1 MRAILGKKLGMTRI
15 FDKQGREIPITLVEA
30 KTNTVTRVTAGERE
44 NRIQIAAGQKK
55 RLNKSEKGQFESLKL
70 RPEKI
75 FEVETIANHQVG
87 TQIKV
92 DLFAEGEKINVSGV
106 SKGKGFAGTVK
117 RHGFTLGPKT
127 HGSNN
132 YRQPGSIGS
141 MFPQRVIKGRR
152 MAGHLGNQKKTIKKL
167 EIIKIDP
174 EKSLIFIKGAVPG
187 AKNSWVKLWSQNEA

>member
-15 FDKQGREIPITLVEA
+15 FDEAGKEFPITLIEA
-30 KTNTVTRVTAGERE
+30 RPNTVTRVKANEKE

-55 RLNKSEKGQFESLKL
+55 RLNKAEIGQFESLKL
-70 RPEKI
+70 KPEKI
-75 FEVETIANHQVG
+75 FELETTINHQIG
-87 TQIKV
+87 DQIKV
-92 DLFAEGEKINVSGV
+92 DLFHEGEKINVSGV

-117 RHGFTLGPKT
+117 RHGFKLGPKT

-152 MAGHLGNQKKTIKKL
+152 MAGHLGSQKVTTKNL
-167 EIIKIDP
+167 EIVKIEP
-174 EKSLIFIKGAVPG
+174 EKSLIMVSGAVPG
-187 AKNSWVKLWSQNEA
+187 ARNSWVKLWSNHEA